1 MVAVCTLSHRNADS
15 ERGFSTNKHM
25 FSVHGTSTDQKT
37 IEALRLVKDDKNLHG
52 GVSKI
57 KVCKDIIKRCSM
69 ARGRY
74 EEDLKAQRALKKD
87 EEEAK
92 KEKTEKEEARQKRI
106 LLESELRNV
115 LERTNKN
122 LKLSNELLKDRE
134 SELESLAKAEKVD
147 KKKLLSAGAK
157 RSTSLKR
164 CAELQSEKDQLSE
177 KLMKLSEADS

>member
-1 MVAVCTLSHRNADS
+1 MVAVCTLSHRNSDS
-15 ERGFSTNKHM
+15 ERGFSTNQHM

-52 GVSKI
+52 GVGKI
-57 KVCKDIIKRCSM
+57 KVCTDIIKRCSM
-69 ARGRY
+69 ARRRY

-92 KEKTEKEEARQKRI
+92 KEKTEKEEARQRRI
-106 LLESELRNV
+106 LLELELRNV

-134 SELESLAKAEKVD
+134 SELEAWRKV
-147 KKKLLSAGAK
+147 KRWIK
-157 RSTSLKR
+157 RSFF
-164 CAELQSEKDQLSE
+164 QLVQRE
-177 KLMKLSEADS
+177 VLV